1 VVAVAAASS
10 PQRVCVCVRVC
21 FFMRVRICGYK
32 ASKDM
37 LQCAY
42 RDAYSDVREYIQSL
56 RVIIIMII
64 MITIS
69 TRDEGEFLRQSLSLF
84 ILSVTLGYDNI
95 ESNALSQ
102 EESATTLSYIRLRLN
117 FFIISFSLSLSIAAC
132 PCNTPQS
139 RITTPTPA
147 TPSLTP
153 RFLRSKR
160 RLSLRS
166 FSSAPLLQ
174 TLPRT
179 RQL

>member
-1 VVAVAAASS
+1 MAAASS
-10 PQRVCVCVRVC
+10 PQRVCVCACVLFYARA
-21 FFMRVRICGYK
+21 ILW
-32 ASKDM
+32 
-37 LQCAY
+37 LQIFQRYAF
-42 RDAYSDVREYIQSL
+42 RDERDDVREYIQSL
-56 RVIIIMII
+56 RVIIIIIIIII

-69 TRDEGEFLRQSLSLF
+69 TRDDAEFLRQSLSLF

-95 ESNALSQ
+95 ESNALSR
-102 EESATTLSYIRLRLN
+102 EESANTLSYIRLCLN
-117 FFIISFSLSLSIAAC
+117 FFIISFSLSIAAC

-147 TPSLTP
+147 TPSLKP